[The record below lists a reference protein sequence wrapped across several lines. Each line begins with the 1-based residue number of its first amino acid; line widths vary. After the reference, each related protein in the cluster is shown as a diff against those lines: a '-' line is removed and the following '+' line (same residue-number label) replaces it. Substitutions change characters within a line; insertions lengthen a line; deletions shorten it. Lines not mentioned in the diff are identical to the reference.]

1 MAILYLFDLIDIF
14 LINKSGRYGRPEVH
28 CGAEKRAEQ
37 KKEWSRR
44 KSRAEEL
51 ALVAEEVLA
60 GSRCVVSFVLAS
72 EQGSQVFVDVVHISP
87 RGVL

>member
-1 MAILYLFDLIDIF
+1 MIF
-14 LINKSGRYGRPEVH
+14 SCGNKSGRYGRPEVQS
-28 CGAEKRAEQ
+28 G
-37 KKEWSRR
+37 
-44 KSRAEEL
+44 AEEL

>member
-1 MAILYLFDLIDIF
+1 M
-14 LINKSGRYGRPEVH
+14 
-28 CGAEKRAEQ
+28 EQ
-37 KKEWSRR
+37 KKEWSKR
-44 KSRAEEL
+44 KSGAEEL

>member
-1 MAILYLFDLIDIF
+1 MGGLKFT
-14 LINKSGRYGRPEVH
+14 
-28 CGAEKRAEQ
+28 AEQ
-37 KKEWSRR
+37 KKERSRR
-44 KSRAEEL
+44 NSDAEEL

-60 GSRCVVSFVLAS
+60 GSRCVVNFVLAS

>member
-1 MAILYLFDLIDIF
+1 MGGLKF
-14 LINKSGRYGRPEVH
+14 S
-28 CGAEKRAEQ
+28 AEQ
-37 KKEWSRR
+37 KKEQSRR
-44 KSRAEEL
+44 KSGAEEL

-87 RGVL
+87 RGFL

>member
-1 MAILYLFDLIDIF
+1 MYHFDLIGIF
-14 LINKSGRYGRPEVH
+14 NINKSGRDGRPEVH

-37 KKEWSRR
+37 KKEQSRR
-44 KSRAEEL
+44 TRGAEEL

-72 EQGSQVFVDVVHISP
+72 EQGSQILVDVVHISP